1 MTKPDN
7 SVIVVDDE
15 PDEVELVSK
24 YLDIK
29 GFDVVGK
36 GYNGL
41 DAVELYKKLHPT
53 FSILDLVMPEYDGIY
68 AVRNIKQI
76 NPNAKLAIITG
87 KMIYLEPQVLEQLK
101 GLPIFYKPY
110 EIDDL
115 VATLW
120 KLK

>member
-1 MTKPDN
+1 
-7 SVIVVDDE
+7 
-15 PDEVELVSK
+15 
-24 YLDIK
+24 
-29 GFDVVGK
+29 
-36 GYNGL
+36 
-41 DAVELYKKLHPT
+41 
-53 FSILDLVMPEYDGIY
+53 MPEYDGIY
-68 AVRNIKQI
+68 AVQNIKQI

-87 KMIYLEPQVLEQLK
+87 KMIYLEPRALEQLK